1 MNRESIGYSRAQRR
15 LGDKAQRPFSTFKSG
30 DKSSTSL
37 NIKSKTMNL
46 EKITMS
52 KNGLNFG
59 KSFRS
64 TINNIEFDEYLVL
77 DLSKSNIHN
86 ITLTD
91 NLFIPE
97 IKNYQD
103 GITYYLI
110 INQDSTGGH
119 QIAWGD
125 NINIKFDDGI
135 IDNVADS
142 FLFKKSPL
150 VVTYLLSISYL
161 NKSTNLNIFLKLK
174 LLVFRI

>member
-1 MNRESIGYSRAQRR
+1 MNRESIGYLRGLRR
-15 LGDKAQRPFSTFKSG
+15 IGDKAQRPFSNFKSG

-37 NIKSKTMNL
+37 NIKSKTIIL

-59 KSFRS
+59 KTFKNN
-64 TINNIEFDEYLVL
+64 INNIEFNEYLVL

-86 ITLTD
+86 ITLT
-91 NLFIPE
+91 NHLFISN
-97 IKNYQD
+97 IINYEE

-125 NINIKFDDGI
+125 NINIKFNDGI